1 MDATVLIGYM
11 AGTLTT
17 VSFLPQVIR
26 SYTTRSTRDISF
38 KMLILFGAGMLL
50 WTIYGILVNSLPII
64 AANVIT
70 FVLVVVLVAMKVH
83 YNKA

>member
-70 FVLVVVLVAMKVH
+70 FALVIVLVAMKVH

>member
-17 VSFLPQVIR
+17 VSFVPQVIR
-26 SYTTRSTRDISF
+26 SYTTRSTHDISF

-50 WTIYGILVNSLPII
+50 WTIYGIWINSLPII
-64 AANVIT
+64 AANMIT
-70 FVLVVVLVAMKVH
+70 FALVAVLVAMKVH

>member
-1 MDATVLIGYM
+1 MDATVLIGYL

-26 SYTTRSTRDISF
+26 SYKTRSTHDISF
-38 KMLILFGAGMLL
+38 KMLLLFGAGMLL
-50 WTIYGILVNSLPII
+50 WTIYGFLVNSLPII

-70 FVLVVVLVAMKVH
+70 FALVVVLMAMKVK
-83 YNKA
+83 YN

>member
-17 VSFLPQVIR
+17 VSFVPQVIR
-26 SYTTRSTRDISF
+26 SYTTRSTHDISF

-70 FVLVVVLVAMKVH
+70 FALVIVLVAMKV
-83 YNKA
+83 YYT

>member
-17 VSFLPQVIR
+17 VSFVPQVIR
-26 SYTTRSTRDISF
+26 SYTTRSTHDISF

-50 WTIYGILVNSLPII
+50 WTIYGIWINSLPII
-64 AANVIT
+64 AANMIT
-70 FVLVVVLVAMKVH
+70 FALVVVLVAMKVH